1 MKEIKGYEGFY
12 SASKDGNIYRVG
24 TMKKGVLTHLESP
37 KPLKKVVTNNVVVN
51 TLHKDCKGKSHQVG
65 RVIWETYNNDLRPQ
79 DVIKM
84 KDGDILN
91 TRLDNLYKVSK
102 SKVIKDSIDKGNFK
116 QHITNLKKWGKLKDN
131 ENE

>member
-24 TMKKGVLTHLESP
+24 TMKNGQLTHLESP
-37 KPLKKVVTNNVVVN
+37 KPLKKVVANNVVVN
-51 TLHKDCKGKSHQVG
+51 TLHKDCKGKSYQVG
-65 RVIWETYNNDLRPQ
+65 RVIWETFHNDLKRS

-102 SKVIKDSIDKGNFK
+102 SKVIKDSIEKGNFK

-131 ENE
+131 E

>member
-24 TMKKGVLTHLESP
+24 TMKKGQLTHLESP
-37 KPLKKVVTNNVVVN
+37 KVLNKNITNNTAYVNLYADKKPKCKVV
-51 TLHKDCKGKSHQVG
+51 S
-65 RVIWETYNNDLRPQ
+65 RIIWETFHNDLKRS

-102 SKVIKDSIDKGNFK
+102 SKVIKDSIKKGNFK

-131 ENE
+131 E